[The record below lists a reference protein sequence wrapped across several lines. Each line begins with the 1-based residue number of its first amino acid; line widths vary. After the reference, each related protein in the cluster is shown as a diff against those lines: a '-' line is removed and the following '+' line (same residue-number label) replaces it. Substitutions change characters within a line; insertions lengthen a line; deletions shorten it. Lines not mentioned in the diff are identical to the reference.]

1 MSVVFGSSSEI
12 EWTGTENAA
21 RFDLF
26 ADTAA
31 DLTGLT
37 HFDNIKIL
45 SGSRAKDISTGDKY
59 LINSAGVWVLQ
70 PSDNAFVNVYT
81 KTEIDGIVQ
90 GIDADITA
98 AESDIAVLHDAT
110 ERLIDTGAKNLVD
123 APSGSGTRFVNVPIV
138 LQPGTYH
145 IFFGSITST
154 DTDASTCQCAAFKS
168 DNTDASNYLQLAR
181 GSDISAP
188 LVVTA
193 PTAYIRLYAA
203 NNYAGGA
210 GDTVTFSDMMICTE
224 SDWNISPG
232 YAPYCPTLAE
242 LYALVKSYHP

>member
-21 RFDLF
+21 RFELF

-31 DLTGLT
+31 DLAGLT
-37 HFDNIKIL
+37 HFDSIKIL

-70 PSDNAFVNVYT
+70 PSDNAFANVYT
-81 KTEIDGIVQ
+81 KSEIDGIVQ

-98 AESDIAVLHDAT
+98 AENDIEVLQDVSG
-110 ERLIDTGAKNLVD
+110 RLIDTGAKNLVD
-123 APSGSGTRFVNVPIV
+123 AATGSGTRFVNVPIV

-145 IFFGSITST
+145 IFFGSISST
-154 DTDASTCQCAAFKS
+154 DTDSATCQCAAFDS
-168 DNTDASNYLQLAR
+168 GNADASNYLQLGR
-181 GSDISAP
+181 GSDIDGV
-188 LVVTA
+188 LTVTA
-193 PTAYIRLYAA
+193 TTAYVRLYAA
-203 NNYAGGA
+203 SNYAGGA

-224 SDWNISPG
+224 NDWSISPR
-232 YAPYCPTLAE
+232 YVPYCPTLAE